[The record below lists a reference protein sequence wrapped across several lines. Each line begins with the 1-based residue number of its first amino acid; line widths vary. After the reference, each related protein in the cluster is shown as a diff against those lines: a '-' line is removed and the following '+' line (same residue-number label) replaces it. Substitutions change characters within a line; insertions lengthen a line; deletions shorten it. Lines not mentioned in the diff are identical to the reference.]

1 VKVLLSPHYQVFIL
15 KKEGW
20 LETFNCINRPI
31 SQINQPYL
39 IFNVDDYLLI
49 WGQSQFSYSLFFDSQ
64 ASLPFCLGE
73 SRTFIDFF
81 HLVLDLYST
90 KFFIKPLGL
99 GCQVYD
105 LEKTFQYFFQDPI
118 TSPSY
123 GCNISI
129 PQLEERV
136 QFWRFCEGFH
146 IQFIFIFTWKTCV

>member
-1 VKVLLSPHYQVFIL
+1 MLLSPHYQVFIL

-20 LETFNCINRPI
+20 LKTFNCINRPI

-64 ASLPFCLGE
+64 ASLPFRLGE
-73 SRTFIDFF
+73 CRTFMDFF
-81 HLVLDLYST
+81 HLVLDLYLT
-90 KFFIKPLGL
+90 KFFIKPLG
-99 GCQVYD
+99 CPMTW
-105 LEKTFQYFFQDPI
+105 KRHFNIFFQDPI

-129 PQLEERV
+129 PQLERKSSILEIL
-136 QFWRFCEGFH
+136 WGFSH
-146 IQFIFIFTWKTCV
+146 TIYFHFYLKNLCL